1 MYSNLIPNLFFS
13 QDQLESISNRL
24 FREADEN
31 EDGHMTF
38 EEFYEAIS
46 EIEIEKKMA
55 FVSFSWKCAISKIE
69 SYEIYEK
76 LSM

>member
-1 MYSNLIPNLFFS
+1 MNTSRSGQLSQDEIFEVLEVMVGATVS

-55 FVSFSWKCAISKIE
+55 FVSFS
-69 SYEIYEK
+69 
-76 LSM
+76 